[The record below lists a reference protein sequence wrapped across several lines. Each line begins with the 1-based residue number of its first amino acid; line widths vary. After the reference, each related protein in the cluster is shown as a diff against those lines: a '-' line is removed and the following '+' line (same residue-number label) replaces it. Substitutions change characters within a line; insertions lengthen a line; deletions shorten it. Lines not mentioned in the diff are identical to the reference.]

1 MAILNVNTTRMELNK
16 LKKRLLTARKG
27 HKLLKNKSDGLL
39 IEFIKISKQTLK
51 LQKEV
56 YEEFK
61 IANLNLKTA
70 KIKTSKEEVMAAFS
84 ISKQKINVLTSTV
97 NRFGVN
103 ILNFKVIENKTNSSS
118 SLNYSFFCNSVFLDT
133 AVEKYSAA
141 LTNLIKLTEKEQA
154 IKTMA
159 AEIKKKRKRVNALQY
174 ILIPNLEDTI
184 KFISLKLEENE
195 RNTIA
200 RLSKIK

>member
-1 MAILNVNTTRMELNK
+1 MAILNVNATRMELNK

-61 IANLNLKTA
+61 TANLNLKTA

-84 ISKQKINVLTSTV
+84 ISKQNVIKIIENDNSYC
-97 NRFGVN
+97 ND
-103 ILNFKVIENKTNSSS
+103 ILNLYDLKNNFLIIANRNSEIKVIKNNRIIQDIKNAQNDSIYGIIQINNETIAS
-118 SLNYSFFCNSVFLDT
+118 YSMWTIQLW
-133 AVEKYSAA
+133 K
-141 LTNLIKLTEKEQA
+141 
-154 IKTMA
+154 
-159 AEIKKKRKRVNALQY
+159 IKK
-174 ILIPNLEDTI
+174 
-184 KFISLKLEENE
+184 
-195 RNTIA
+195 
-200 RLSKIK
+200 

>member
-1 MAILNVNTTRMELNK
+1 MAILNVNATRMELNK

-61 IANLNLKTA
+61 TANLNLKTA

-84 ISKQKINVLTSTV
+84 ISKQKINISTSTV
-97 NRFGVN
+97 NTFGVN
-103 ILNFKVIENKTNSSS
+103 ILNFKLIKNKTSSS
-118 SLNYSFFCNSVFLDT
+118 NILNYSFFCNSVFLDT

-154 IKTMA
+154 VKTMA
-159 AEIKKKRKRVNALQY
+159 AEIEKIRKRVNALQY

>member
-16 LKKRLLTARKG
+16 LKKRLITARKG

-51 LQKEV
+51 LQKEIDKD
-56 YEEFK
+56 FK
-61 IANLNLKTA
+61 TANLNLKTA
-70 KIKTSKEEVMAAFS
+70 KVKTSKEEVMAAFS
-84 ISKQKINVLTSTV
+84 ISKQKIKISTSTV
-97 NRFGVN
+97 NKFGVN
-103 ILNFKVIENKTNSSS
+103 ILNFKIIKNKTNSNNI
-118 SLNYSFFCNSVFLDT
+118 LNYSFFCNSVFLDT
-133 AVEKYSAA
+133 AVEKYNVA
-141 LTNLIKLTEKEQA
+141 LINLVKLTEKEQA

-159 AEIKKKRKRVNALQY
+159 AEIEKIRKRVNALQY